1 MLGWRP
7 DRRRGTTAVGLRRA
21 HPPSIRMRCTPR
33 GATVEEPA
41 AETAADVTEQL
52 EEPAAE
58 TAADVTE
65 QLEEPVA
72 DVLVGGMLPSKVA
85 HEAVSSEVAVPAA
98 ASQKGVQLLKVKGAT
113 GHQPGETDGLSLA
126 WIAVAAVFV
135 AAAEEHSAWEVEE
148 QMGEADG
155 EAGVAGL
162 AAEVRVRLACE
173 HAAMAELW
181 CGDS

>member
-1 MLGWRP
+1 
-7 DRRRGTTAVGLRRA
+7 V
-21 HPPSIRMRCTPR
+21 
-33 GATVEEPA
+33 
-41 AETAADVTEQL
+41 

-113 GHQPGETDGLSLA
+113 GHQPGETDRLSLA

-181 CGDS
+181 CGDSVPLVELEVQLHWRDATAAD